1 MARYQILYWR
11 DIPAQV
17 RAEAGHDE
25 VTLELDPRAI
35 QRIDRLAMQLGL
47 QGTDEYLDQWR
58 WSDPEE
64 REGTAQEVAESLK
77 RELETQLDGAG

>member
-17 RAEAGHDE
+17 RAETDHDE
-25 VTLELDPRAI
+25 VTLELDPRAQ
-35 QRIDRLAMQLGL
+35 QRIDAVAMQEGL
-47 QGTDEYLDQWR
+47 QGTDEYLELWK

-64 REGTAQEVAESLK
+64 RPGSAQEVAVSLK
-77 RELETQLDGAG
+77 RELEGQLDSAQ

>member
-17 RAEAGHDE
+17 RVETDHDE
-25 VTLELDPRAI
+25 VSLELDPRAQ
-35 QRIDRLAMQLGL
+35 QRIDMVAMQLGL
-47 QGTDEYLDQWR
+47 QGTDEYLELWK

-64 REGTAQEVAESLK
+64 RPGTAREVAEALK
-77 RELETQLDGAG
+77 GELLGRVDDAG

>member
-17 RAEAGHDE
+17 RVETEHDD
-25 VTLELDPRAI
+25 VTLELDPRAQ
-35 QRIDRLAMQLGL
+35 QRIDAVAMQLGL
-47 QGTDEYLDQWR
+47 QGTDEYLDHWK

-64 REGTAQEVAESLK
+64 RPGSAREVAESLK
-77 RELETQLDGAG
+77 RELETQLDRTE

>member
-17 RAEAGHDE
+17 RVETDHDE
-25 VTLELDPRAI
+25 VTLELDPRA
-35 QRIDRLAMQLGL
+35 QRRIDTVAMQMGL
-47 QGTDEYLDQWR
+47 QGTDEYLDHWK

-64 REGTAQEVAESLK
+64 RPGSAQEVAEGLK
-77 RELETQLDGAG
+77 RELERQLDASG